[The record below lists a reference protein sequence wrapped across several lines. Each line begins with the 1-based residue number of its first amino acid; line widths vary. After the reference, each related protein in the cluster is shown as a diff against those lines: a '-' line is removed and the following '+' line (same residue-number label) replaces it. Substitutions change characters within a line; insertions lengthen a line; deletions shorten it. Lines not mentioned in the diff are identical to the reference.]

1 MKNILFLIAAI
12 ALFSASSAYAQ
23 SSDRDHPIPLS
34 AGEFSGSLDNN
45 NQEVFYSFIA
55 GPGELKITVDVKGRS
70 GEQALL
76 NFELLAKNG
85 ATEIIC
91 CEFAQGNDGGTGR
104 AVKSV
109 KLAKQQTVILHTT
122 NGPIG
127 GGSFNI
133 RITGAATFASVAK
146 SDGVAVSDS
155 NQISVPTTGKLRIEL
170 TDGSAQEFD
179 LRRVRRVTV
188 RQ

>member
-1 MKNILFLIAAI
+1 MNKILFFITAVVLFAANT
-12 ALFSASSAYAQ
+12 AHAQ
-23 SSDRDHPIPLS
+23 SSDRDHPTPLN

-45 NQEVFYSFIA
+45 NEEVFYSFVA
-55 GPGELKITVDVKGRS
+55 GPGELKITVDTKART
-70 GEQALL
+70 GEIAVL
-76 NFELLAKNG
+76 NFELLARNG
-85 ATEIIC
+85 ATAIFC
-91 CEFAQGNDGGTGR
+91 CEFAQGDGGGTGR
-104 AVKSV
+104 AVKTV

-122 NGPIG
+122 NGPVG

-133 RITGAATFASVAK
+133 RIAGAANFASIGK
-146 SDGVAVSDS
+146 SDNVNISES
-155 NQISVPTTGKLRIEL
+155 NQISVPANGKLRVEL

>member
-1 MKNILFLIAAI
+1 MKNILFFIASVI
-12 ALFSASSAYAQ
+12 LFSANPIFAQ
-23 SSDRDHPIPLS
+23 PSDRDHAILLS
-34 AGEFSGSLDNN
+34 SGEISGSLDNN
-45 NQEVFYSFIA
+45 NEEIFYAFTA
-55 GPGELKITVDVKGRS
+55 GPGELKIVVDVKARS
-70 GEQALL
+70 GEIAVL

-85 ATEIIC
+85 ATAIIC
-91 CEFAQGNDGGTGR
+91 CEFAQGDNGGTGR

-109 KLAKQQTVILHTT
+109 KLPKQQTVILHTT
-122 NGPIG
+122 NGPVG

-146 SDGVAVSDS
+146 SDSVAASDS
-155 NQISVPTTGKLRIEL
+155 NQISVPATGKLRVEL